1 MRVVKRNGEFENV
14 AFDKILRKNDS
25 LTATK
30 NNVIKDKDFLALMS
44 KLSPLNEVDSTFVT
58 QQTIAGIHDG
68 VTTQELD
75 IYSASVAQSLALN
88 NPQYSVLAG
97 RIMASNLHKNI
108 ECQLAMNFNV
118 PDSEIRK
125 NTFLYA
131 TRALWNNRNANNE
144 HSPLVAPFYMAYVE
158 KNIDYFNSIFRY
170 YNDYNIDYMGYS
182 ILEGTYLFRSLL
194 QSGTR
199 HIVECPQHM
208 FMRVAIGIECA
219 TPDPTGPV
227 RDTIEQKI
235 MDIVR
240 STPGLNDVNAI
251 NSMGAFLE
259 NVVTNDTKR
268 DAQKIF
274 ESMMA
279 DTQFGILTD
288 ENKAHIRDTYV
299 MMSEKLGTHATP
311 TLFNAGTLTP
321 QCSSC
326 YLLPP
331 PEDSMEGITNSWR
344 SEAMI
349 SKWAGGIGSIVY
361 SLRPQGSYIAG
372 TNGKSN
378 GIVPNLKVHND
389 IAVYVDQCFAAQTT
403 VYTRDGPIDASDV
416 AVGTSILTHDG
427 TYHEVTAV
435 REYDYNYENHNALMV
450 INDVLVTDKH
460 PILVYNKLSRKRE
473 YIPAGDLLAR
483 DHSLAFPIPMLE
495 EATAENSD
503 PQKYF
508 SNGANGNYVEDF
520 IYTITNIR
528 SYLAG
533 VFSKLSSVDDNIIT
547 VNCDAEIIQQIKFV
561 LMHLGVYATGNP
573 LKFSPTKETIE
584 LLPLLLYEQVTEI
597 SEDANVENYMSV
609 PIYNRATTVDYVG
622 KLYDFDVDTNENFVT
637 GLGIAHN
644 GGGKRPGSNAV
655 YNTPWHGDIMEF
667 LQLRKERGVESE
679 RARDLFYA
687 MWLQDEFMRAVVA
700 GKDWYLMCPNT
711 CPGLYDVYDSV
722 HRVDWL
728 NDEDVNPE
736 QFAFTSL
743 YRKYIREGKYIRV
756 VKAQDIFNAIMDLQV
771 ETGLPYMLY
780 SDSINRKSNQKNI
793 GTVKSSNLCVA
804 PETTV
809 LTRDGHVAIKK
820 LAKDEKPVEIWN
832 GREWSEV
839 TVLQTGEFVPLLH
852 ITFSNGKS
860 IDCTPQ
866 HKFYVLLRGKTEIVA
881 AEELWSGYELIPYT
895 NPDGATESG
904 VRVKT
909 VEDMARYDDTY
920 CFKEPLRGM
929 GVFNGILTGQCT
941 EITEVSTRD
950 ETAVCN
956 LASIC
961 LNNLV
966 LGTGFDYNMLR
977 SVVRTQVYNLNRIID
992 VNFYPTT
999 NTRRSN
1005 LRNRPM
1011 GIGVQGLADL
1021 FVNLRMP
1028 FDSDDARELN
1038 FYIFEAIY
1046 YYALEMSTELAEIEG
1061 VYPSYVGSPTSEG
1074 ILQFDAW
1081 VAENARE
1088 ALGEITIAFPLRQDW
1103 PTLREKIR
1111 KSGLRNS
1118 LFVAPMPTASTAGI
1132 MGNSPCFEPF
1142 NSLIYK
1148 RRIKDGEFIIINK
1161 SLITDL
1167 LSAGLWNTYMR
1178 DAILQSG
1185 GSIQE
1190 ITDIPKEIRSLYKTV
1205 WDMSQKTILIMALDR
1220 AVFVD
1225 QSQSMNLFISAPN
1238 TRSLSQVHLYGWR
1251 RGIKTGSYYI
1261 WGRAPIDA
1269 QKIQISKNVDKMLR
1283 KVDNK
1288 SPSKLDSKNNSVPEA
1303 DGPVCTK
1310 AMRDAGCLS
1319 CGS

>member
-25 LTATK
+25 LTATNGALK
-30 NNVIKDKDFLALMS
+30 KIKDQNFLELMS
-44 KLSPLNEVDSTFVT
+44 KLSPLDEVDATFVT

-118 PDSEIRK
+118 QDSEIRK
-125 NTFLYA
+125 NTFLYV
-131 TRALWNNRNANNE
+131 TRALWNNKNANNE

-158 KNIDYFNSIFRY
+158 KNSEYFNSIFRY

-199 HIVECPQHM
+199 QIVECPQHM

-219 TPDPTGPV
+219 TPDPTGPA

-268 DAQKIF
+268 DAQKMF
-274 ESMMA
+274 EVMMA
-279 DTQFGILTD
+279 DPNFGILTD
-288 ENKAHIRDTYV
+288 ANKAHILDTYL

-403 VYTRDGPIDASDV
+403 VYTRDGPICASDV
-416 AVGTSILTHDG
+416 SVGTLVLTQDG

-435 REYDYNYENHNALMV
+435 REYDYNYENHSALMV
-450 INDVLVTDKH
+450 INNVLVTDKH
-460 PILVYNKLSRKRE
+460 PILVYNKVSKKRE
-473 YIPAGDLLAR
+473 YIPAGDLLSR
-483 DHSLAFPIPMLE
+483 DHSLAFPLPMLE
-495 EATAENSD
+495 EATVENSD

-508 SNGANGNYVEDF
+508 SNGANGERVEDF

-533 VFSKLSSVDDNIIT
+533 VFSKFAEVNDDTIFVSGNT
-547 VNCDAEIIQQIKFV
+547 ENLQHLQFV
-561 LMHLGVYATGNP
+561 LMHLGVYAQIENNTII
-573 LKFSPTKETIE
+573 FSPTKETVE
-584 LLPLLLYEQVTEI
+584 LLPLLLYEQVTSI
-597 SEDANVENYMSV
+597 SEGADEYMHV

-622 KLYDFDVDTNENFVT
+622 KLYDFDVATNENFVT
-637 GLGIAHN
+637 AIGIAHN

-711 CPGLYDVYDSV
+711 CPGLYDVYDAV

-728 NDEDVNPE
+728 NDDEVNPE
-736 QFAFTSL
+736 QFAFTAL
-743 YRKYIREGKYIRV
+743 YRKYIREGKYIKV

-809 LTRDGHVAIKK
+809 LTRDGNVNIKK
-820 LAKDEKPVEIWN
+820 LAKDEKPVDIWN
-832 GREWSEV
+832 GREWSQV
-839 TVLQTGEFVPLLH
+839 TVLQTGEYVPLLH
-852 ITFSNGKS
+852 VTFSNGKS
-860 IDCTPQ
+860 LDCTPQ
-866 HKFYVLLRGKTEIVA
+866 HKFYVLLKNKTEIVA
-881 AEELWSGYELIPYT
+881 AEDLWVGYELISYT
-895 NPDGATESG
+895 NPEGVTESG
-904 VRVKT
+904 VKVKS

-961 LNNLV
+961 LNNLCNPE
-966 LGTGFDYNMLR
+966 GAGFDYNLLR
-977 SVVRTQVYNLNRIID
+977 KTIRTQVYNLNRIID

-1028 FDSDDARELN
+1028 FDSEDARELN

-1046 YYALEMSTELAEIEG
+1046 YYALEMSSELAEVEG

-1074 ILQFDAW
+1074 VLQFDAW

-1088 ALGEITIAFPLRQDW
+1088 ALGEKTIAFPLRQDW
-1103 PTLREKIR
+1103 PTLRLKIK

-1167 LSAGLWNTYMR
+1167 LAAGLWDTYMR

-1190 ITDIPKEIRSLYKTV
+1190 ISDIPKEIRNLYKTV

-1269 QKIQISKNVDKMLR
+1269 QKIQITKNVDKMLR

-1288 SPSKLDSKNNSVPEA
+1288 SPSKLDSA